1 MSVQRR
7 IFAVI
12 AGGVILCLPGASAAQ
27 QEEDLAKP
35 PPMPEVSEGYQPLE
49 PGSPAELEKEAQGDV
64 PIPPKV
70 RQEQIEPTVRIIE
83 EEDRRI
89 EEYRRDG
96 QVYMVRIVPNK
107 GVPYYYI
114 DTNGDGRLELDED
127 QRARNPVQ
135 PVYWKVKEWD

>member
-1 MSVQRR
+1 MSVQGR

-12 AGGVILCLPGASAAQ
+12 AGGVILCLPATSAAQ